1 MTTYNKVLF
10 DPPAPT
16 ASVTLRSRPSGA
28 VVENVLMLIDSGADV
43 TLVPRNSGQLLN
55 VESIEDELY
64 ELVGFDGS
72 RSYAP
77 VMQLQMIFLNRI
89 FSGRFLLIDQE
100 WGILGRDVLNRVK
113 LTLAGPALTW
123 GEAPPVK

>member
-1 MTTYNKVLF
+1 MTTYNQVFF
-10 DPPAPT
+10 DPPAPIV
-16 ASVTLRSRPSGA
+16 SVTLRGGPSGE

-43 TLVPRNSGQLLN
+43 TLVPRNSAQLLD

-77 VMQLQMIFLNRI
+77 VMQLQMNESQR
-89 FSGRFLLIDQE
+89 
-100 WGILGRDVLNRVK
+100 NN
-113 LTLAGPALTW
+113 TLSPN
-123 GEAPPVK
+123 

>member
-1 MTTYNKVLF
+1 MTTYNQVFF

-16 ASVTLRSRPSGA
+16 VSVTLRSHPSGE

-43 TLVPRNSGQLLN
+43 TLVPRNSAQFLN
-55 VESIEDELY
+55 VEIVEDELY

-77 VMQLQMIFLNRI
+77 VMQLQMVFLNRI

-100 WGILGRDVLNRVK
+100 WGILGRDVLNRVRVI
-113 LTLAGPALTW
+113 LDGPALTW
-123 GEAPPVK
+123 SEVPPMK

>member
-1 MTTYNKVLF
+1 M
-10 DPPAPT
+10 
-16 ASVTLRSRPSGA
+16 
-28 VVENVLMLIDSGADV
+28 LMDSGADV
-43 TLVPRNSGQLLN
+43 TLVPRNSAQLLD

-77 VMQLQMIFLNRI
+77 VMQLQMVFLNRI

-100 WGILGRDVLNRVK
+100 WGIMGRDVLNRVRVI
-113 LTLAGPALTW
+113 LDGPALTW
-123 GEAPPVK
+123 SEAPPMK